1 MNSGILGCWYF
12 ILSGNLR
19 LPLEVGPGGN
29 LNPIYPPLLPPPPPP
44 QLFLL
49 NFTRII

>member
-44 QLFLL
+44 PNYFCLILQG
-49 NFTRII
+49 